1 MNNFL
6 FLTTGKQVFFQLLG
20 VEFSANFFYNH
31 WFLVFFSNVLL
42 STSTSD
48 LEQILLSTTRK
59 KFFLENVFPFTAG
72 FKFFL
77 KLFCFQPTVKI
88 LKAPSEKVFLGKCF
102 RTTFC
107 FQPLE
112 NSFFFQLFAFNHGK
126 IIFLNVIAFNH
137 RL

>member
-1 MNNFL
+1 M

-88 LKAPSEKVFLGKCF
+88 LKAPSEKSFSWKMFQNNFLF
-102 RTTFC
+102 STTEK
-107 FQPLE
+107 Q
-112 NSFFFQLFAFNHGK
+112 FFFQLFAFNHWK